1 MCVFEVVR
9 GWVGRWVRYEL
20 LRTLNEYWYVVDMW
34 WGMDGIC
41 QCAGVSQSW
50 GGVFG
55 SIYLLIGQLLPPN
68 LGNGKL
74 CGAGRTYIPRDR
86 GGNV

>member
-1 MCVFEVVR
+1 MCGSESV
-9 GWVGRWVRYEL
+9 L
-20 LRTLNEYWYVVDMW
+20 
-34 WGMDGIC
+34 
-41 QCAGVSQSW
+41 